1 MISEVHRKSRDKASY
16 EMKIWRNLL
25 FICVAAALAF
35 YAVINAFLFFGGKN
49 IIADRIDAISG
60 RKTTLDLCYIVPPLV
75 FVARNVKIEGLMQVD
90 YVSCSLGF
98 LSLFSDKLVL
108 SELVFSK
115 PEIHYE
121 IKPQPSKV
129 VNDRK
134 DISDGKSVSGES
146 ASDAAV
152 KDTAVTKTEKP
163 LQIALRAIR
172 ITQGRFD
179 IIDYGKA
186 NIPTK
191 ISLRDI
197 DIALDG
203 SGLKLNA
210 VVPWNNARQE
220 GKIEAV
226 GSFKPITKEATAKLN
241 MINLDG
247 AAVYPYYSRWINLA
261 KDGVQ
266 NARLD
271 FTANIKVAENNVD
284 AVCTLELS
292 DIVGMSRARTPLRDK
307 RAFHFNFA
315 GSFTIVKLMLGHI
328 DLILLDGL
336 L

>member
-1 MISEVHRKSRDKASY
+1 
-16 EMKIWRNLL
+16 MKMWRNLSV
-25 FICVAAALAF
+25 ICVAAALAF

-49 IIADRIDAISG
+49 IIADRIDAISN
-60 RKTTLDLCYIVPPLV
+60 RKTAIDLCYIVPPLV

-90 YVSCSLGF
+90 YLSCSLGF

-121 IKPQPSKV
+121 IKPQPSRV
-129 VNDRK
+129 VKDRM
-134 DISDGKSVSGES
+134 DISDGKGISGES
-146 ASDAAV
+146 ASDPAA
-152 KDTAVTKTEKP
+152 KDTAVAKPEKP
-163 LQIALRAIR
+163 LQIALRAIK

-186 NIPTK
+186 NIPTT

-210 VVPWNNARQE
+210 VAPWNNARQE
-220 GKIEAV
+220 GRIEAV
-226 GSFKPITKEATAKLN
+226 GSFKSITKEATAKLN

-271 FTANIKVAENNVD
+271 FTANIKAVENTVE

-292 DIVGMSRARTPLRDK
+292 DMVGMSRTRTSLRDK
-307 RAFHFNFA
+307 RTFHFNFT
-315 GSFTIVKLMLGHI
+315 GRFTIVKLLLGPI